1 MKKRLWLLGAAL
13 VLVYA
18 LWDGYHIDRSAY
30 TAVSGDLP
38 EAFRGFRVTELSDLH
53 SRAFGNDYGRLLR
66 AVRET
71 EPDLIAIDGDLF
83 DERTEDIR
91 ALDPL
96 LRGLCNIAPTYYVT
110 GNHEWRT
117 EDLPGTLDHFRSL
130 GVTVLENEY
139 TVLEREGQW
148 IAVAGVHDPNGPRDM
163 KSKETLVAEIRAD
176 LGEDVYILMLAH
188 RNGQMAEW
196 TALGV
201 QTVLTGHGHGGLIRL
216 PFVGGLIGV
225 DRELFPTYD
234 AGAFRAGDTTMIVSR
249 GLGNSVPIPRLFNG
263 PDLPIITLER
273 ENG

>member
-1 MKKRLWLLGAAL
+1 MKKRIWLLGMLL
-13 VLVYA
+13 VLLYA

-30 TAVSGDLP
+30 TAVSDDLP

-53 SRAFGNDYGRLLR
+53 NRTFGKDYARLLR

-83 DERTEDIR
+83 DERTEDVGV
-91 ALDPL
+91 LDPL
-96 LRGLCNIAPTYYVT
+96 LRGLCEIAPTYYVT
-110 GNHEWRT
+110 GNHEWIT

-139 TVLEREGQW
+139 AVLEREGQR
-148 IAVAGVHDPNGPRDM
+148 IAVAGVHDPNGPWDM
-163 KSKETLVAEIRAD
+163 KTKAALVEEIRAA
-176 LGEDVYILMLAH
+176 LGEDAYILMLAH

-234 AGAFRAGDTTMIVSR
+234 AGVFRAGETTMIVSR
-249 GLGNSVPIPRLFNG
+249 GLGNSVPVPRLFNG
-263 PDLPIITLER
+263 PDLPVITLER
-273 ENG
+273 ET

>member
-1 MKKRLWLLGAAL
+1 MRKRICLLGAL
-13 VLVYA
+13 FVLLYA

-30 TAVSGDLP
+30 TAVSDDLP

-53 SRAFGNDYGRLLR
+53 NRSFGKNYARLLK

-83 DERTEDIR
+83 DEQTEDIR

-96 LRGLCNIAPTYYVT
+96 LRGLCAIAPVYYVT
-110 GNHEWRT
+110 GNHEWIT
-117 EDLPGTLDHFRSL
+117 ENLPETLDHFRAL

-139 TVLEREGQW
+139 VVLERDGQR
-148 IAVAGVHDPNGPRDM
+148 IAVAGVHDPNGPWDM
-163 KSKETLVAEIRAD
+163 KSKKTLAAEIRAE
-176 LGEDVYILMLAH
+176 LGEDAYILMLAH

-196 TALGV
+196 TSLGV

-225 DRELFPTYD
+225 DRELFPVYD
-234 AGAFRAGDTTMIVSR
+234 AGMFRAGATTMIVSR
-249 GLGNSVPIPRLFNG
+249 GLGNSVPVPRLFNG
-263 PDLPIITLER
+263 PDLPVITLER
-273 ENG
+273 EN